1 MNNRIIRF
9 LLLFILAI
17 AFFQQDKVYAWG
29 WETHRYIN
37 ENAVNYLPP
46 EMDIFEDYRDYLR
59 THSTDPDVDG
69 LPGHYHY
76 IDFDYYCQRYTK
88 FL

>member
-17 AFFQQDKVYAWG
+17 TFFQQDKVYAWG

-37 ENAVNYLPP
+37 ENAIDYLPP
-46 EMDIFEDYRDYLR
+46 EMA
-59 THSTDPDVDG
+59 
-69 LPGHYHY
+69 
-76 IDFDYYCQRYTK
+76 
-88 FL
+88 FLMITEITSVRIQLIQM